1 VLAALLVV
9 VPLSSG
15 AITPAGAAPS
25 PTTSTTT
32 VPAADAAKA
41 AAAAAAHA
49 AAAAAA
55 AGSSSAGSAGLEL
68 VSQTP
73 WVTPAAD
80 QFDLRLRAGAGAPAP
95 ADLGLS
101 VAVYSCLSSVSALTQ
116 SLAAAEPQGTPVART
131 TTPLPWTGLPTVDG
145 AADLTLTI
153 DTGDQVGELSPADLT
168 VHLQADDAECG
179 AGVYPVHLQLVDTAS
194 GSAVDAITTD
204 LVYVTAT
211 APRKLQVATVIPLS
225 LTIGPAVRPTDT
237 QLLASPADA
246 LARPRPAGVAAVT
259 ATADALVTTSSAP
272 ATIELGGQTVQAL
285 ADTGHLPT
293 LTALSQL
300 SARGTSEF
308 VAAPYTPV
316 DPTALVDA
324 GLTSELGLQL
334 SRSDQL
340 LDAATIEHTTGAGAG
355 PWITGD
361 GLDDPTLAQLAA
373 AGYHQVVVPPSAV
386 TSSPSS
392 GSSAEPFTVNSPHGA
407 GVTALV
413 SNADLSAR
421 FTSDPSQPVL
431 VASQLLAEMA
441 QIYFEYPNLTRPR
454 TLVAVPGPGWTPD
467 ATLVTTLMGALG
479 SSQILQPVTVAQA
492 DTGPVACTSGCRL
505 TTPSPANLPATAI
518 RTQRGRVDS
527 LATAVAPAA
536 TPSRDL
542 AVQLG
547 DTVLASEAQGL
558 RPGQPTAILHN
569 TAAAIDVQLDQL
581 SLAGDQTVTLAARR
595 GQIPITIAKSAA
607 LPGPVAGTLTLT
619 SDRLLFANG
628 QPRISMS
635 APLLHSVN
643 NFYVNVEART
653 SGEFKLTIV
662 YQAPAGGLVMTE
674 GLVTVRSDAVSVVGV
689 ALSAGA
695 VLVLAAWWIRTGLR
709 RRRLRASDPPPEPA

>member
-1 VLAALLVV
+1 M
-9 VPLSSG
+9 
-15 AITPAGAAPS
+15 
-25 PTTSTTT
+25 
-32 VPAADAAKA
+32 
-41 AAAAAAHA
+41 
-49 AAAAAA
+49 
-55 AGSSSAGSAGLEL
+55 
-68 VSQTP
+68 
-73 WVTPAAD
+73 
-80 QFDLRLRAGAGAPAP
+80 
-95 ADLGLS
+95 
-101 VAVYSCLSSVSALTQ
+101 
-116 SLAAAEPQGTPVART
+116 
-131 TTPLPWTGLPTVDG
+131 DG
-145 AADLTLTI
+145 AADLTLTV
-153 DTGDQVGELSPADLT
+153 DTGDQAGELSPADLT

-225 LTIGPAVRPTDT
+225 LTIGPAVRPTDA

-467 ATLVTTLMGALG
+467 ADPGGDVDGRPGLEPDPPAGDGGPGGHRAGGLHQRVPARPPPPAPTFPPPPSAPNGAG
-479 SSQILQPVTVAQA
+479 STPW
-492 DTGPVACTSGCRL
+492 PP
-505 TTPSPANLPATAI
+505 PSPRPPP
-518 RTQRGRVDS
+518 R
-527 LATAVAPAA
+527 PE
-536 TPSRDL
+536 DL

-709 RRRLRASDPPPEPA
+709 RRRLRRSSDPPPEPA